1 MFHIR
6 ALTSR
11 AGSPKSVCGERPEMS
26 LLGHFG
32 PQVIQETVFSNRE
45 DGSVEERVVNYPAHC
60 MSIPM
65 LTEWAWVKGTAD
77 SNKGLCAKCVAI
89 MSHKPVM
96 PGDEEEKFDDS
107 LPF

>member
-11 AGSPKSVCGERPEMS
+11 AGSPKSVCGGKPEMS

-32 PQVIQETVFSNRE
+32 PQVIQETVFSKRE
-45 DGSVEERVVNYPAHC
+45 DGSDEEHVVNYPAHC

-65 LTEWAWVKGTAD
+65 LTEWSWVKSVAA
-77 SNKGLCAKCVAI
+77 SNKNICSKCVAI

-96 PGDEEEKFDDS
+96 PGTSEEEFDDS
-107 LPF
+107 VPF